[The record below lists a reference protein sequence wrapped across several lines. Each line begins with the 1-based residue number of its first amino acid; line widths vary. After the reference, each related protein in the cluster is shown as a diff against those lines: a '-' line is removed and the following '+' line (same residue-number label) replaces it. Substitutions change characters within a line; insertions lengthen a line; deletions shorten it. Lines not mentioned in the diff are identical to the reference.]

1 MGIHGEHRRLVMR
14 ADNSGRWFDDFRVG
28 QRFETE
34 GYTFTES
41 SIIDFALQYD
51 PQYFHLDRERAAESI
66 YGGLVASGFH
76 TLAVVFRLIVQARV
90 FGPGNMGGRGMD
102 EVRWQRAIRPG
113 DTLRVTCE
121 VLELLP
127 SSHPQ
132 RGNMR
137 MSFHASNQR
146 DETALIG
153 VLMPIIQRRPV
164 AE

>member
-1 MGIHGEHRRLVMR
+1 MLAGDAE
-14 ADNSGRWFDDFRVG
+14 RWFDDFKVG
-28 QRFETE
+28 QRFETD

-51 PQYFHLDRERAAESI
+51 PQYFHMDCQRAEASI

-76 TLAVVFRLIVQARV
+76 TLSVVFRLIVQARV
-90 FGPGNMGGRGMD
+90 FGPGNMGGKGMD
-102 EVRWQRAIRPG
+102 DVRWQRAVRPG

-127 SSHPQ
+127 SSHPE

-137 MSFHASNQR
+137 MSFRAWNQYN
-146 DETALIG
+146 ETALTG
-153 VLMPIIQRRPV
+153 VLMPVIQRRP
-164 AE
+164 ASR

>member
-1 MGIHGEHRRLVMR
+1 MPAGDAE
-14 ADNSGRWFDDFRVG
+14 RWFDDFRVG
-28 QRFETE
+28 QRFDTD

-51 PQYFHLDRERAAESI
+51 PQYFHMDCERASGSI

-76 TLAVVFRLIVQARV
+76 TLSMVFRLIVQARV

-102 EVRWQRAIRPG
+102 DVRWQRAVRPG

-121 VLELLP
+121 VLEMLP
-127 SSHPQ
+127 SSRPD

-137 MSFHASNQR
+137 MSFRAWNQYN
-146 DETALIG
+146 ETALTG
-153 VLMPIIQRRPV
+153 VLMPVIQRRP
-164 AE
+164 ADR

>member
-1 MGIHGEHRRLVMR
+1 MAATGE
-14 ADNSGRWFDDFRVG
+14 GRWFDDFEVG

-41 SIIDFALQYD
+41 SIIDFALQCD
-51 PQYFHLDRERAAESI
+51 PQYFHLDRERAVQSI

-76 TLAVVFRLIVQARV
+76 TLAVVFRLLVQAQV
-90 FGPGNMGGRGMD
+90 FGAGNLGGKGMD
-102 EVRWQRAIRPG
+102 DVRWQRAIRPG

-121 VLELLP
+121 VQELLP

-137 MSFHASNQR
+137 MSFRAWNQYK
-146 DETALIG
+146 ETALTG
-153 VLMPIIQRRPV
+153 VLMPVIQRRPV
-164 AE
+164 AG

>member
-1 MGIHGEHRRLVMR
+1 MR
-14 ADNSGRWFDDFRVG
+14 ADDTGRWFDDFKVG
-28 QRFETE
+28 QRFDTE

-51 PQYFHLDRERAAESI
+51 PQYFRMDRERAGQSI
-66 YGGLVASGFH
+66 YGGLVASGFQ
-76 TLAVVFRLIVQARV
+76 TLAAVFRLIVQARG

-127 SSHPQ
+127 SSHPD

-137 MSFHASNQR
+137 MSFRAWNQYN
-146 DETALIG
+146 ETTLTG
-153 VLMPIIQRRPV
+153 VLMPVIQRRPV

>member
-1 MGIHGEHRRLVMR
+1 MLAGD
-14 ADNSGRWFDDFRVG
+14 AGRWFDDFRVG

-51 PQYFHLDRERAAESI
+51 PQYFHLDRERAVESI

-76 TLAVVFRLIVQARV
+76 TLSVVFRLLVQARV
-90 FGPGNMGGRGMD
+90 FGSGNLGGRGMD
-102 EVRWQRAIRPG
+102 EVRWQRAVRPG
-113 DTLRVTCE
+113 DTLRVACQ

-127 SSHPQ
+127 SSRPD

-137 MSFHASNQR
+137 MSFRARTQYN
-146 DETALIG
+146 ETALTGILLP
-153 VLMPIIQRRPV
+153 VIQRRPV
-164 AE
+164 DE

>member
-1 MGIHGEHRRLVMR
+1 MPAGDAE
-14 ADNSGRWFDDFRVG
+14 RWFDDFKVG
-28 QRFETE
+28 QRFETD

-41 SIIDFALQYD
+41 SIIDFAFQYD
-51 PQYFHLDRERAAESI
+51 PQYFHLDRERAAGSI

-90 FGPGNMGGRGMD
+90 FGPGNMGGKGMD
-102 EVRWQRAIRPG
+102 DMRWQRAVRPG

-127 SSHPQ
+127 SSLPD

-137 MSFHASNQR
+137 MSFRAWNQYN
-146 DETALIG
+146 ETALTG
-153 VLMPIIQRRPV
+153 VLMPVIQRRP
-164 AE
+164 ADR

>member
-1 MGIHGEHRRLVMR
+1 MGIHGEHRRLVM
-14 ADNSGRWFDDFRVG
+14 AAGETGRWFDDFKIG
-28 QRFETE
+28 QRFDTE

-51 PQYFHLDRERAAESI
+51 PQYFHLDRERAGQSI

-102 EVRWQRAIRPG
+102 DVRWQRAIRPG
-113 DTLRVTCE
+113 DTLRATCE

-127 SSHPQ
+127 SSLSD

-137 MSFHASNQR
+137 MSFRALNQYN
-146 DETALIG
+146 ETALTG
-153 VLMPIIQRRPV
+153 VLMPVIQRRP
-164 AE
+164 E

>member
-1 MGIHGEHRRLVMR
+1 MPGGDAE
-14 ADNSGRWFDDFRVG
+14 RWFDNFKVG
-28 QRFETE
+28 QRFETD

-51 PQYFHLDRERAAESI
+51 PQYFHLDRERAAGSI

-90 FGPGNMGGRGMD
+90 FGPGNMGGKGMD
-102 EVRWQRAIRPG
+102 DVRWQRAVRAG

-127 SSHPQ
+127 SSHPD

-137 MSFHASNQR
+137 MSFRAWNQYN
-146 DETALIG
+146 ETALNG
-153 VLMPIIQRRPV
+153 VLMPVIQRRP
-164 AE
+164 ADR